1 MRHDASRNA
10 LDLSLIDRP
19 LNQRESG
26 SMDPHIRGTGAG
38 GDPTPTRK
46 NIAGLGSIY
55 RRGDR
60 WAIEFWKDGVQHRE
74 SARTSSE
81 TEAIGHLRRR
91 VDELAQNRYVGP
103 RAERVTVKA
112 LLALVAQDYATTGNR
127 SSRTLKFRVA
137 ALESGL
143 GHLRAVAVSSGAIE
157 AYKSKRLGD
166 GKAKATINRELA
178 CLQRAYR
185 LASQSSPPLISAN
198 RVPTINLYRENN
210 VRQELVRHEDYLA
223 LLAQLP
229 DPIND
234 AVTLG
239 YLSGWRR
246 AEVLELTWSEVD
258 RTRGLIAPPAER
270 SENRE
275 PRELPLSPALAALIE
290 KRWQARLVSDPNGP
304 RVCDRV
310 FHREGEPVRDFRSA
324 WRKAVEAIGRP
335 GLLFHDLRRSA
346 VTNMIRA
353 GVPEQ
358 TAMRISGHRTSSVF
372 RRYRIVETK
381 DLLSALTQ
389 TESTLKADPHKQVIS
404 PHNGIEQPQKIARE
418 PIRKIVILRKDMRHT
433 EG

>member
-1 MRHDASRNA
+1 
-10 LDLSLIDRP
+10 
-19 LNQRESG
+19 
-26 SMDPHIRGTGAG
+26 MDPHIRGTGAG
-38 GDPTPTRK
+38 DDPTPTRK
-46 NIAGLGSIY
+46 NIPGLGSIY

-81 TEAIGHLRRR
+81 NEAIAHLRQRA
-91 VDELAQNRYVGP
+91 DELAQNRYVGP

-137 ALESGL
+137 ALESEL

-178 CLQRAYR
+178 CLRRAYR
-185 LASQSSPPLISAN
+185 LASQSRPPLISAN
-198 RVPTINLYRENN
+198 RVPTINLYQENN
-210 VRQELVRHEDYLA
+210 VRQGVVSPEDYLA

-246 AEVLELTWSEVD
+246 AEVLGMTWSEVD
-258 RTRGLIAPPAER
+258 RTRGLMTPPAER

-290 KRWQARLVSDPNGP
+290 KRWQARLVSGPSGP

-372 RRYRIVETK
+372 RRYRIVEAK

-389 TESTLKADPHKQVIS
+389 TESTLKAGPHKPAIS
-404 PHNGIEQPQKIARE
+404 PHNGIDQRQKVARE
-418 PIRKIVILRKDMRHT
+418 PIRKIVILRKDIRHT

>member
-1 MRHDASRNA
+1 M
-10 LDLSLIDRP
+10 
-19 LNQRESG
+19 E
-26 SMDPHIRGTGAG
+26 PHISSTTAG
-38 GDPTPTRK
+38 EAAMSELAPEPRRK
-46 NIAGLGSIY
+46 HIPGLGSIY
-55 RRGDR
+55 RRGER
-60 WAIEFWKDGVQHRE
+60 WAIEFWKDGVEHRE
-74 SARTSSE
+74 SGRTSSE
-81 TEAIGHLRRR
+81 TEAIAHLRKR
-91 VDELAQNRYVGP
+91 VDESAQNRYVGP
-103 RAERVTVKA
+103 RAERVTVKD
-112 LLALVAQDYATTGNR
+112 LLALVTQDYATTGNR

-137 ALESGL
+137 ALESEL

-178 CLQRAYR
+178 CPGRAYR

-198 RVPTINLYRENN
+198 RVPTINLYRESN
-210 VRQELVRHEDYLA
+210 VRQGFVSHEDYLA

-239 YLSGWRR
+239 YLSEWRR
-246 AEVLELTWSEVD
+246 AEVLGLTWSEVD
-258 RTRGLIAPPAER
+258 RARGLITPPAER
-270 SENRE
+270 SEDRE

-290 KRWQARLVSDPNGP
+290 KRWQARLVSGPNGP
-304 RVCDRV
+304 RACDRV
-310 FHREGEPVRDFRSA
+310 VHREGEPVRDFRSA
-324 WRKAVEAIGRP
+324 WRKAVDVIGQP

-389 TESTLKADPHKQVIS
+389 TESTLKADPHKPAIF
-404 PHNGIEQPQKIARE
+404 PHNGIDQPQKAARE
-418 PIRKIVILRKDMRHT
+418 PIRKIVILRKDIRHT
-433 EG
+433 ED

>member
-1 MRHDASRNA
+1 
-10 LDLSLIDRP
+10 
-19 LNQRESG
+19 
-26 SMDPHIRGTGAG
+26 MDPHIRGTGAG
-38 GDPTPTRK
+38 GAPTSESGSSSSASEPTRK
-46 NIAGLGSIY
+46 NIPGLGSIY

-81 TEAIGHLRRR
+81 KEAIAHLRKR
-91 VDELAQNRYVGP
+91 VDELAQGRYVGP
-103 RAERVTVKA
+103 RAERVTVKD
-112 LLALVAQDYATTGNR
+112 LLALVTQDYATTGNR

-137 ALESGL
+137 ALESEL

-178 CLQRAYR
+178 CLRRAYR
-185 LASQSSPPLISAN
+185 LASQSRPPLISAN

-210 VRQELVRHEDYLA
+210 VRQGLVSHEDYLA

-246 AEVLELTWSEVD
+246 AEVLGLTWPEVD
-258 RTRGLIAPPAER
+258 RIRGLITLPAER

-290 KRWQARLVSDPNGP
+290 KRWQARLVSGPNGP

-324 WRKAVEAIGRP
+324 WRKAVEAIGQP

-389 TESTLKADPHKQVIS
+389 TESALKADPHKPAIF
-404 PHNGIEQPQKIARE
+404 PHNGTDQPQKVARE

>member
-1 MRHDASRNA
+1 MRPEASENA
-10 LDLSLIDRP
+10 LDLSLIDRL
-19 LNQRESG
+19 LNQRESE

-38 GDPTPTRK
+38 DDPTPTRR
-46 NIAGLGSIY
+46 NIPGLGSIY

-81 TEAIGHLRRR
+81 TEALAHLRKR
-91 VDELAQNRYVGP
+91 VDESAQNRYVGP

-137 ALESGL
+137 ALESEL

-178 CLQRAYR
+178 CLRRAYR
-185 LASQSSPPLISAN
+185 LASQSRPPLISAN
-198 RVPTINLYRENN
+198 RVPTINLYPENN
-210 VRQELVRHEDYLA
+210 VRQGLVSPEDYLA
-223 LLAQLP
+223 LLARLP

-246 AEVLELTWSEVD
+246 AEVLGLTWSEVD
-258 RTRGLIAPPAER
+258 RTRGLITPPAER
-270 SENRE
+270 SENRG
-275 PRELPLSPALAALIE
+275 LPLSPALAALIE

-324 WRKAVEAIGRP
+324 WRKAVEAIGQP

-358 TAMRISGHRTSSVF
+358 TAMRISGHRTPSVF

-389 TESTLKADPHKQVIS
+389 TESALKADPHKPAIS
-404 PHNGIEQPQKIARE
+404 PHNGIDQRQTVARE
-418 PIRKIVILRKDMRHT
+418 PIRKIVILRKDIRHT

>member
-1 MRHDASRNA
+1 M
-10 LDLSLIDRP
+10 
-19 LNQRESG
+19 E
-26 SMDPHIRGTGAG
+26 PHISSTTAG
-38 GDPTPTRK
+38 EAAMNELAPEPRRK
-46 NIAGLGSIY
+46 HIPGFGSIY
-55 RRGDR
+55 RRGER

-81 TEAIGHLRRR
+81 KEAIAHLRKR
-91 VDELAQNRYVGP
+91 VDESAQGRYVGP
-103 RAERVTVKA
+103 RAERVTVKD
-112 LLALVAQDYATTGNR
+112 LLALVTQDYATTGNR

-137 ALESGL
+137 ALESEL

-157 AYKSKRLGD
+157 AYKSKRLGNC
-166 GKAKATINRELA
+166 KAKATINRELA
-178 CLQRAYR
+178 CLRRAYR
-185 LASQSSPPLISAN
+185 LASQSRPPLISAN

-210 VRQELVRHEDYLA
+210 VRQGLVSHEDYLA
-223 LLAQLP
+223 LLARLP

-246 AEVLELTWSEVD
+246 AEVLGLTWSEVD
-258 RTRGLIAPPAER
+258 RTRGLIIPQAER
-270 SENRE
+270 SEN
-275 PRELPLSPALAALIE
+275 RELPLSPALAALIE

-324 WRKAVEAIGRP
+324 WRKAVEAIGQP

-358 TAMRISGHRTSSVF
+358 TAMRISGHRTSAVF

-389 TESTLKADPHKQVIS
+389 TESALKADPHKPAIF
-404 PHNGIEQPQKIARE
+404 PHNGIDQPQKVARE